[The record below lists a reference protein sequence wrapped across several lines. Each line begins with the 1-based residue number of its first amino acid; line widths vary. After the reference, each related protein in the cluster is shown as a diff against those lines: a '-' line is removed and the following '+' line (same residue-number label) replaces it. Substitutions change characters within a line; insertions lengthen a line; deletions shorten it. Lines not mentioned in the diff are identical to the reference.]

1 MSAAPPLDDL
11 LAPPDD
17 AAVDQAVADFTRALQ
32 QMYGDRVKGIYLFG
46 SRARGDH
53 TPESDADVAVVLVDG
68 AWRRWDEK
76 MRIADL
82 EYDTIVAT
90 GAEPQGWPVS
100 ESEWRHPERHENPGL
115 VRAMR
120 RDAKD
125 LLVRG

>member
-1 MSAAPPLDDL
+1 MSAQDL
-11 LAPPDD
+11 EGLPTSPDD
-17 AAVDQAVADFTRALQ
+17 MAVNQAVREFVQAVRHL
-32 QMYGDRVKGIYLFG
+32 YGERLKGVYLFG

-53 TPESDADVAVVLVDG
+53 TRESDADIAVVLANG
-68 AWRRWDEK
+68 AWDRWDER

-100 ESEWRHPERHENPGL
+100 ESEWLDPDRHRNPAL

-120 RDAKD
+120 RDAID
-125 LLVRG
+125 LLVGA